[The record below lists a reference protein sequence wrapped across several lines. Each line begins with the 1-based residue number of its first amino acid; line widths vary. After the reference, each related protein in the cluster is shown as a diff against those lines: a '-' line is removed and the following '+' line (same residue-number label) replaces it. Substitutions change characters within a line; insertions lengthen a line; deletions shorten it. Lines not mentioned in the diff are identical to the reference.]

1 VAQLR
6 TVLADVPLTED
17 DVLECLLHIANNP
30 NLVEDG
36 AQRLINQLHTAHK
49 RNTQEEWNK
58 VTVEEASE
66 RKNQV
71 SWN

>member
-1 VAQLR
+1 MAQLR

-49 RNTQEEWNK
+49 RNSKQDF
-58 VTVEEASE
+58 
-66 RKNQV
+66 
-71 SWN
+71 